1 MGGSQKSKLGMLS
14 KNITFA
20 LLLAVFVFLESC
32 SHICMTGT
40 PDLAA
45 FGNMV
50 LSPALRDSMSHNTLT
65 IGMPYSAVRMVF
77 GGCGSDTSIAVASS
91 GSRQALDESEGL
103 YSHFHDP
110 NIQIYLNKYKTAQ
123 GDLFIWYGN
132 MNFYRAE
139 VSKNDSIFL
148 YSLRGIDT
156 ATIASLT
163 KPQILRTAQAMIP
176 GSLVPYAEIHSR
188 EHIGKVSYWY
198 DLNVLDTVTVK
209 QQTQTTPEYP
219 ILHMELGTT
228 PITSFHWK

>member
-1 MGGSQKSKLGMLS
+1 MLLKYRS
-14 KNITFA
+14 FILIFVT
-20 LLLAVFVFLESC
+20 LAVLQSC

-45 FGNMV
+45 FGNTV

-77 GGCGSDTSIAVASS
+77 GGCGSDTSIAVASN
-91 GSRQALDESEGL
+91 GSRQALDETEGL

-110 NIQIYLNKYKTAQ
+110 NIQIYLNKYKTPQ

-139 VSKNDSIFL
+139 VSKNDSLFL
-148 YSLRGIDT
+148 YLPSGIDT
-156 ATIASLT
+156 ARVSSLT
-163 KPQILRTAQAMIP
+163 KSQVLRADR
-176 GSLVPYAEIHSR
+176 SLVNGTVYPYAEIHSR
-188 EHIGKVSYWY
+188 EHVGLISYWY
-198 DLNVLDTVTVK
+198 HLDIIDSVTIK
-209 QQTQTTPEYP
+209 QESQTTPDYP
-219 ILHMELGTT
+219 ILHMELGTS